1 MHFTE
6 GRILQLYMKKAPLDR
21 LVEPAC
27 NQVGRASQTTATFIA
42 AFCFFFGIAVAAFA
56 PMSAEARIAI
66 FCFALVL
73 AVGFII
79 SGYVLRQIL
88 GLGYKL
94 GDITGA
100 ACARLLA
107 PFANEFLYRRTESL
121 ENRLVE
127 QSRLLNEGELE
138 LKRLRSEIEIARGA
152 EADLRNV
159 LIEVDGRA
167 KADKAKL
174 QAALDRANGER
185 VRLAYDLNNTKRQ
198 GHCIGVD

>member
-73 AVGFII
+73 AVGFFI
-79 SGYVLRQIL
+79 SGYVLRQVF
-88 GLGYKL
+88 GVGYKL
-94 GDITGA
+94 RGFTWT
-100 ACARLLA
+100 ACANVLP
-107 PFANEFLYRRTESL
+107 PFAHEFPL
-121 ENRLVE
+121 
-127 QSRLLNEGELE
+127 
-138 LKRLRSEIEIARGA
+138 
-152 EADLRNV
+152 
-159 LIEVDGRA
+159 
-167 KADKAKL
+167 
-174 QAALDRANGER
+174 
-185 VRLAYDLNNTKRQ
+185 
-198 GHCIGVD
+198 

>member
-73 AVGFII
+73 AVGFFI
-79 SGYVLRQIL
+79 SGYFFRQIL
-88 GLGYKL
+88 GVGFKL
-94 GDITGA
+94 GVFTCA

-107 PFANEFLYRRTESL
+107 PFAKEFLYRP
-121 ENRLVE
+121 
-127 QSRLLNEGELE
+127 
-138 LKRLRSEIEIARGA
+138 RSG
-152 EADLRNV
+152 LGKPPV
-159 LIEVDGRA
+159 
-167 KADKAKL
+167 
-174 QAALDRANGER
+174 
-185 VRLAYDLNNTKRQ
+185 
-198 GHCIGVD
+198 